1 LDPQKTS
8 LSDQDLLKAF
18 RLAGDSNKFGLLLE
32 KYTLMVFG
40 VCMKYLK
47 NTEDAQDMTQ
57 MVFEKAF
64 LEAGKYEI
72 PYFKS
77 WIYAVARNMCLM
89 KLRSANPLQA
99 SSTEITD
106 YPDEE
111 NFSEE
116 DLNDREYWQETK
128 EMELYKALN
137 QLSTDQSNCIRLFYL
152 EKRSYQEIQH
162 MLGLNFQQVKSHIQ
176 NGKRMLKMMLAKKI
190 LTHE

>member
-1 LDPQKTS
+1 MDTHTTPH
-8 LSDQDLLKAF
+8 SDQELLIAF
-18 RLAGDSNKFGLLLE
+18 RMAGDANKFGQLLE

-64 LEAGKYEI
+64 LEAAKYEI

-89 KLRSANPLQA
+89 KLRSVNPMLT
-99 SSTEITD
+99 SSAEITD
-106 YPDEE
+106 LPDEE
-111 NFSEE
+111 NLSEV
-116 DLNDREYWQETK
+116 DLQDREYWQETK
-128 EMELYKALN
+128 ETELYKALD
-137 QLSTDQSNCIRLFYL
+137 QLSIDQSNCIRLFYL
-152 EKRSYQEIQH
+152 EKRSYQEIQNL
-162 MLGLNFQQVKSHIQ
+162 LGLNFQQVKSHIQ

-190 LTHE
+190 LSHE